1 MRLGEEYE
9 EFSNMNL
16 YFKGDKRYEKR
27 KLDEFKQLDV
37 DRKNYKIEVLKMR
50 ERAENEERQKRN

>member
-1 MRLGEEYE
+1 
-9 EFSNMNL
+9 MNL
-16 YFKGDKRYEKR
+16 VFKGDKKYEKR
-27 KLDEFKQLDV
+27 KLDEFKQLDI

>member
-1 MRLGEEYE
+1 MRLGDEYE

-16 YFKGDKRYEKR
+16 YFRGDKRYEKR

-50 ERAENEERQKRN
+50 ERAEAEERQKRN